1 MLRDSTLL
9 AASPS
14 GLSRGSRNAM
24 VKGEVASMDPWDKP
38 KDDAWGLHAPQV
50 ARSAVG
56 AF

>member
-24 VKGEVASMDPWDKP
+24 VKGRSRLWILGTSPRMTHGVYTPLKSRE
-38 KDDAWGLHAPQV
+38 
-50 ARSAVG
+50 AR
-56 AF
+56 